1 MRMDTM
7 SENENAA
14 PASRCARLR
23 TKGSYLPPNP
33 LADGRTP
40 AGSTTAVW
48 WCLATMKM
56 MGPDDGYVAPDVCQP
71 RRSCFRPEE

>member
-1 MRMDTM
+1 MGTNAIRDDET
-7 SENENAA
+7 AA

-56 MGPDDGYVAPDVCQP
+56 MGPDDGYVAPDVCGP
-71 RRSCFRPEE
+71 HRSCYKPGE